1 MSATGKRNA
10 DRLNIIG
17 VVVVGICG
25 AVLTYVSIVL
35 LEAFYMNET
44 SAIERQQ
51 AFEAQ
56 GSLRNT
62 VKSAGLTHLDGTTEG
77 TLAIER
83 AMEIV
88 AVEAT
93 KDPSNLVPAVG
104 ASKQPSVEAEYG
116 RPKTL
121 GAPTPAPTD
130 AAAPAGAAP
139 AGAAPAT
146 GDAAATPPAPGTTPD
161 VTAPTKTTPADGTKP
176 AAPSNATG
184 DQTATPSTGAT
195 APATTPAKPAATKPA
210 PAKPATGAGG
220 K

>member
-1 MSATGKRNA
+1 MSATGKRGS

-17 VVVVGICG
+17 IVVVGVCG

-51 AFEAQ
+51 SFEAQ

-62 VKSAGLTHLDGTTEG
+62 VKSAGLTHLDGTAEG

-83 AMEIV
+83 AMAII
-88 AVEAT
+88 ATEAT

-121 GAPTPAPTD
+121 GAPAP
-130 AAAPAGAAP
+130 AAAPADGAAP
-139 AGAAPAT
+139 AAPAT
-146 GDAAATPPAPGTTPD
+146 GDAAAAPDTSSD
-161 VTAPTKTTPADGTKP
+161 LTAPAKTTPAEGTKP

-184 DQTATPSTGAT
+184 DQAATPSAGAN
-195 APATTPAKPAATKPA
+195 APATT

>member
-1 MSATGKRNA
+1 MSDTGKRNA

-25 AVLTYVSIVL
+25 AVLTYVSIIL

-62 VKSAGLTHLDGTTEG
+62 VKSAGITRLDGTTEG
-77 TLAIER
+77 TVAIER
-83 AMEIV
+83 AMEII

-116 RPKTL
+116 RPKAV
-121 GAPTPAPTD
+121 GAPAPAD
-130 AAAPAGAAP
+130 AAAPAAPAAGGAAAP
-139 AGAAPAT
+139 A
-146 GDAAATPPAPGTTPD
+146 PD
-161 VTAPTKTTPADGTKP
+161 TSSDLTAPTTTTPADGTKP
-176 AAPSNATG
+176 ATPATATG
-184 DQTATPSTGAT
+184 DQGGTSAGTN
-195 APATTPAKPAATKPA
+195 APATT